1 MDIQKTEI
9 IEILEGIA
17 ERLDEVVDIM
27 SIDVDELNGYESEDY
42 DAYLEDNSEQ
52 VGSTD
57 GIIENR
63 VNEITE
69 IISREIDT
77 IRKLAAVIEK

>member
-1 MDIQKTEI
+1 MDIQKKEI
-9 IEILEGIA
+9 IKVLEGIA

-27 SIDVDELNGYESEDY
+27 SIDVDELNGYETEDY
-42 DAYLEDNSEQ
+42 DAYLEDNSDQ
-52 VGSTD
+52 IGATD
-57 GIIENR
+57 DITENR

-77 IRKLAAVIEK
+77 IRKLVVLIE

>member
-1 MDIQKTEI
+1 MDIQRTEI
-9 IEILEGIA
+9 IKILEGIA

-42 DAYLEDNSEQ
+42 DAYLEDNSDQ
-52 VGSTD
+52 IGSTD
-57 GIIENR
+57 GITENR
-63 VNEITE
+63 ANEITE